1 MAEQLELFETE
12 WKANDF
18 KTRPFPFSSRYT
30 RYDFSHS
37 GCWIDYQDGEYILS
51 PFHHRNHIYS
61 CYFTNKVKFTR
72 WPASK
77 LPYDFYKTDEEKA
90 AEDERYRK
98 YLAQQQE
105 AKPKRK
111 QSKWSREAKARN
123 RRKRLKARI
132 EKKHGYD
139 PDQPTM
145 FDDEIL
151 AEIDFEYQMK
161 IAEMPDYYAGKDVE
175 FF

>member
-1 MAEQLELFETE
+1 MAEQLELFEIE
-12 WKANDF
+12 WKPHDWD
-18 KTRPFPFSSRYT
+18 KRPFPFASKYAH
-30 RYDFSHS
+30 YDYSHS
-37 GCWIDYQDGEYILS
+37 GRWIAYEDGEYIFS

-61 CYFTNKVKFTR
+61 CYFTNRVKFTR

-90 AEDERYRK
+90 ADEERYQK
-98 YLAQQQE
+98 YLAE
-105 AKPKRK
+105 NVKPKQKRK

-139 PDQPTM
+139 PNQPTM

-151 AEIDFEYQMK
+151 AEIDFEYQMN
-161 IAEMPDYYAGKDVE
+161 IAKQPDYYAGKDVE